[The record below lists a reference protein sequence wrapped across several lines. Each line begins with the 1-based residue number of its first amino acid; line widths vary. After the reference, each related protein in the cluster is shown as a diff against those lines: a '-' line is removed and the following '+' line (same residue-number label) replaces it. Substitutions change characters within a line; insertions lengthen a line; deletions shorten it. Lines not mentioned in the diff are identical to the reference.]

1 MSKEVKQKDLG
12 WSYIQYQVDKICNEI
27 SGRNFDV
34 VVGIS
39 RGGLIPAVMIS
50 HRLKLPLLTMTVT
63 LRDNLARVQSLKINK
78 GEKALVVD
86 DINDSGKT
94 FSDIMDF
101 WVQKLNIPLEELRE
115 RIRTVSLI
123 ERTGSSWAVDY
134 TPKVLDTKQWVV
146 FPWELII

>member
-1 MSKEVKQKDLG
+1 MNKEVQQKDLG
-12 WSYIQYQVDKICNEI
+12 WSYIQYQIDKICNEI

-78 GEKALVVD
+78 GEKALVA
-86 DINDSGKT
+86 
-94 FSDIMDF
+94 
-101 WVQKLNIPLEELRE
+101 
-115 RIRTVSLI
+115 VS
-123 ERTGSSWAVDY
+123 Y
-134 TPKVLDTKQWVV
+134 THLTLPTILLV
-146 FPWELII
+146 

>member
-1 MSKEVKQKDLG
+1 MNKEVQQKDLG
-12 WSYIQYQVDKICNEI
+12 WSYIQYQIDKICNEI

-63 LRDNLARVQSLKINK
+63 LRDNLARVQSLKIKK

-86 DINDSGKT
+86 DINDSGNTLTMISEFFKT
-94 FSDIMDF
+94 RHIHAGYAVLQNKLSSNFS
-101 WVQKLNIPLEELRE
+101 
-115 RIRTVSLI
+115 
-123 ERTGSSWAVDY
+123 VDY
-134 TPKVLDTKQWVV
+134 YGTLQDNDNWIN
-146 FPWELII
+146 FPWENK

>member
-1 MSKEVKQKDLG
+1 MIVS
-12 WSYIQYQVDKICNEI
+12 IN
-27 SGRNFDV
+27 
-34 VVGIS
+34 
-39 RGGLIPAVMIS
+39 RGGLVAGVFLSHALDKPHYPIS
-50 HRLKLPLLTMTVT
+50 YQTRDKDLSYHDKSVHNTNMMPPMVDRDKKILL
-63 LRDNLARVQSLKINK
+63 
-78 GEKALVVD
+78 VD

-115 RIRTVSLI
+115 QIRTVSLI
-123 ERTGSSWAVDY
+123 QRTGSSWAVDY

>member
-1 MSKEVKQKDLG
+1 
-12 WSYIQYQVDKICNEI
+12 
-27 SGRNFDV
+27 
-34 VVGIS
+34 
-39 RGGLIPAVMIS
+39 
-50 HRLKLPLLTMTVT
+50 
-63 LRDNLARVQSLKINK
+63 
-78 GEKALVVD
+78 
-86 DINDSGKT
+86 
-94 FSDIMDF
+94 MDF

>member
-1 MSKEVKQKDLG
+1 M
-12 WSYIQYQVDKICNEI
+12 KIKMLMC
-27 SGRNFDV
+27 
-34 VVGIS
+34 
-39 RGGLIPAVMIS
+39 
-50 HRLKLPLLTMTVT
+50 LTVLMA
-63 LRDNLARVQSLKINK
+63 NLAISQCF
-78 GEKALVVD
+78 GPEPFD

>member
-1 MSKEVKQKDLG
+1 MSEVKQKDLG
-12 WSYIQYQVDKICNEI
+12 WSYIQYQIDKICNEI

-63 LRDNLARVQSLKINK
+63 LRDNLARVQSLKIKK

-86 DINDSGKT
+86 DINDSGNTLTMISEFFKT
-94 FSDIMDF
+94 RHIQASYAVLQNKLSSNFS
-101 WVQKLNIPLEELRE
+101 
-115 RIRTVSLI
+115 
-123 ERTGSSWAVDY
+123 VDY
-134 TPKVLDTKQWVV
+134 WGSLQDNDDWIN
-146 FPWELII
+146 FPWENK

>member
-12 WSYIQYQVDKICNEI
+12 WSFIEYQVNKICNDI
-27 SGRNFDV
+27 AGHKFDV

-50 HRLKLPLLTMTVT
+50 HKLKLPLLTMTVT

-86 DINDSGKT
+86 DINDSGNTLTMISEFFKT
-94 FSDIMDF
+94 RHIHAAYAVLQNKLSSNFS
-101 WVQKLNIPLEELRE
+101 
-115 RIRTVSLI
+115 
-123 ERTGSSWAVDY
+123 VDY
-134 TPKVLDTKQWVV
+134 WGSLQDNDDWIN
-146 FPWELII
+146 FPWENK